1 MGARLIWRKVA
12 RQPFNLG
19 DYLTMA
25 ACVCALTRLG
35 LIHVVLTWKT
45 NNVSAAIRKTHVFT
59 STEIHQREI
68 GSKLSIANRV
78 FYNSYLWLQ
87 KLVLMDVYRRLLMNL
102 RYEHITIWSYLAVFA
117 ATYIATQVVTFTE
130 CKPFHLY
137 WQVVPD
143 PGDCAKAQV
152 QLIVVGVLNI
162 ITDFMLLVLPMPL
175 VISLKTAWQR
185 KAQLSALFTLGIF
198 IIAITIIRLPINAS
212 NKDSQINRTTW
223 ASTEL
228 LTAAIVV
235 NAPTIYGLWNKRR
248 QAKSESRSQG
258 TGTGP
263 HYYGQG
269 THITATHRS
278 AADEDNHAY
287 MMKSRRKTAMDGIMQ
302 TKEVIVSELRETD
315 RRGKGYSNLEDE
327 NISNHSSQ
335 NIMLKN

>member
-1 MGARLIWRKVA
+1 MDDPTLLIHWLFSCLALFIMGARLVWRKVA

-19 DYLTMA
+19 DYLTMG
-25 ACVCALTRLG
+25 ACL
-35 LIHVVLTWKT
+35 
-45 NNVSAAIRKTHVFT
+45 
-59 STEIHQREI
+59 
-68 GSKLSIANRV
+68 
-78 FYNSYLWLQ
+78 LWLQ

-102 RYEHITIWSYLAVFA
+102 RYEHITIWSYLVVFA
-117 ATYIATQVVTFTE
+117 ATYVTTQVVTFTE

-143 PGDCAKAQV
+143 PGDCAKAQT

-198 IIAITIIRLPINAS
+198 IIAITVIRLPINAM

-248 QAKSESRSQG
+248 QAKSESRSHG
-258 TGTGP
+258 TGTGTGQR
-263 HYYGQG
+263 YYGQG
-269 THITATHRS
+269 TQGTHVSVGHRS
-278 AADEDNHAY
+278 AADEDNNAY
-287 MMKSRRKTAMDGIMQ
+287 MMKSRRKTAMDGILQ